1 MGPPIL
7 LDFLSTEVKVNQEGK
22 SFITIDPARLGC
34 DKLVIKKAGPL
45 LIRETHLGAKGFL
58 LPPGKKMDLSDSRRT
73 HLPGSFSGF
82 WPSPIAR
89 SRPLEIPA
97 GVAGIHPG

>member
-34 DKLVIKKAGPL
+34 YKIVI
-45 LIRETHLGAKGFL
+45 R
-58 LPPGKKMDLSDSRRT
+58 
-73 HLPGSFSGF
+73 
-82 WPSPIAR
+82 
-89 SRPLEIPA
+89 
-97 GVAGIHPG
+97 